1 MPAAPASAPHALRQP
16 LQARSRRTL
25 ERFLNA
31 TERLLETR
39 RFEEISVEEIVRAAR
54 ASVGAF
60 YARFR
65 DKQALLPSLYARY
78 DEALGARLAGLARRR
93 PTGADAGGE
102 LTATAEWIAR
112 EFLRLYRERTNLMRA
127 LALYARTHET
137 EIGPEV
143 RARRRAQH
151 ELFLEALLA
160 QRAHITHPEPE
171 RAVELALYFAVS
183 ALRDRV
189 LFAGSTHAAS
199 TRLGDAELVRECA
212 RMIVGYLTLPQ
223 S

>member
-1 MPAAPASAPHALRQP
+1 MSASAAPSKRRVLRQP
-16 LQARSRRTL
+16 LQERSRRTL
-25 ERFLNA
+25 GRFLDA

-39 RFEEISVEEIVRAAR
+39 RFEQISVEEIVRAAR

-65 DKQALLPSLYARY
+65 DKQALLPCLYARY
-78 DEALGARLAGLARRR
+78 DEQLGARLAALERRR
-93 PTGADAGGE
+93 PVQEE
-102 LTATAEWIAR
+102 LEQAAEWIVR

-127 LALYARTHET
+127 LALYARTHEA

-151 ELFLEALLA
+151 TIFLEALLA
-160 QRAHITHPEPE
+160 QRERIAHPQPG
-171 RAVELALYFAVS
+171 RAIELALYFAVS

-189 LFAGSTHAAS
+189 LFADSTHAAS
-199 TRLGDAELVRECA
+199 TRLGDAELVRESV
-212 RMIVGYLTLPQ
+212 RMIVGYLTLP
-223 S
+223 SP